1 MNKEKN
7 SILMMA
13 LNTNIVRYISRPTFT
28 VGTVEPSG
36 ITTFAVYE
44 ETNKLGLL
52 QLLAYHTNSEL
63 DFDGFRSA

>member
-1 MNKEKN
+1 M
-7 SILMMA
+7 
-13 LNTNIVRYISRPTFT
+13 TGTDFT
-28 VGTVEPSG
+28 VGTVEPSS

-63 DFDGFRSA
+63 DFDGFKISLKNTLGQDRGFQARFERT